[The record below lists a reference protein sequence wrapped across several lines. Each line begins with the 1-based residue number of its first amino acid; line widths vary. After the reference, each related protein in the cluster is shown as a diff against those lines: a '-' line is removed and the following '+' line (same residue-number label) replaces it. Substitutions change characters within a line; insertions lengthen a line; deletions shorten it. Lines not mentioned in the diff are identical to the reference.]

1 MRFDAYKVCRGRR
14 RPLAKRTGGIGVWE
28 HLLHIVAVIGVLTNC
43 WLVAFTNSQAKWIAD
58 QVGPT
63 ATVFIVVAWE
73 HIMLLIKYLMGTTIS
88 KLPKEVRDKMR
99 EHQHLVEQKRYA
111 NMRLKTE
118 QTRRT
123 KRDKSSSAGS
133 SFRSQPG
140 TPECSS
146 FRSQQGTP
154 ESLSYRGNIDHEREA
169 EKKDDFAIPNTFHS
183 STPDRKLC
191 TIQSF
196 DESFEELSIAESRPG
211 ELYEC

>member
-140 TPECSS
+140 TPE
-146 FRSQQGTP
+146 
-154 ESLSYRGNIDHEREA
+154 SLSYRGNIDHEREA
-169 EKKDDFAIPNTFHS
+169 EKTDDFAIPNTFHS

>member
-28 HLLHIVAVIGVLTNC
+28 HLLHIVAVIAVLTNC
-43 WLVAFTNSQAKWIAD
+43 WLVAFTNEQAMWIAD

-140 TPECSS
+140 TPE
-146 FRSQQGTP
+146 
-154 ESLSYRGNIDHEREA
+154 SLSCRGNIDHERKA
-169 EKKDDFAIPNTFHS
+169 EKTDDLAIPNTFHS

>member
-1 MRFDAYKVCRGRR
+1 M
-14 RPLAKRTGGIGVWE
+14 
-28 HLLHIVAVIGVLTNC
+28 
-43 WLVAFTNSQAKWIAD
+43 WIAE

-63 ATVFIVVAWE
+63 ATIFIVVAWE

-99 EHQHLVEQKRYA
+99 EQQHLVEQKRYA

-123 KRDKSSSAGS
+123 KKDKSPSAS

-140 TPECSS
+140 TPQS
-146 FRSQQGTP
+146 P
-154 ESLSYRGNIDHEREA
+154 SYRGNIYHERES
-169 EKKDDFAIPNTFHS
+169 EKTDDFAIPNTFYS
-183 STPDRKLC
+183 NTPDKKLC